1 MIEDYERKLKQIQD
15 DLERSRVTRR
25 GQTGA
30 Q

>member
-15 DLERSRVTRR
+15 DLERSRITRR
-25 GQTGA
+25 GQTGT